1 MFQRNQ
7 DPRLLCS
14 FVLSIDPYNR
24 YLLLLVLEHMV
35 SCYNYYYEL
44 PRSSGLDSSKKGEL

>member
-14 FVLSIDPYNR
+14 FVLSIDPYTR